1 MWIPRFTSLRIR
13 ITALLLGF
21 QLVCVLFVVFLHP
34 FLLPDTSYTDIADIT
49 TQDLIKD
56 SLVIDA
62 SGTLAIVPT
71 PSLRRYAASRPA
83 LIYAIAGAD
92 GRIVRGSN
100 RYLSD
105 LLTQIAP
112 VRLEDSEGYDTR
124 QPGKEPIYFDKLA
137 TRFGEVSIA
146 VTGESFGIA
155 DIPSFFELFKP
166 IVLFYS
172 PLMIGVFISLPLL
185 IVWALRPLSLVK
197 RAAASID
204 LHNIDHPLPTD
215 GLPNE
220 LRPAVQAINA
230 ALARIAVGWQ
240 QQHFFMANAAHEL
253 RTPVAILQARI
264 DQIKL
269 DSESRV
275 SLGRD
280 VHRLRRLVDQLLIIA
295 RLDRQ
300 QTTSFTTL
308 EMVDLLQEVVADC
321 APYVLRSR
329 RSIDLQCSVPRWDIK
344 GDRQALGSLLTNLID
359 NATKAEPEGG
369 TIFVKLDAEPSHTT
383 ITVSDHGAG
392 IAEEDRQHVFEPF
405 WRKDHHEPGTG
416 LGLAAARDIVT
427 LHGGSIQIDQTPG
440 GGASFRVVLPMGP
453 AAFSPC

>member
-13 ITALLLGF
+13 MTALLLGI

-34 FLLPDTSYTDIADIT
+34 FLIPDTSYTDIADIT
-49 TQDLIKD
+49 TQDLIED
-56 SLVIDA
+56 SLTADA
-62 SGTLAIVPT
+62 SGALVIAPT
-71 PSLRRYAASRPA
+71 PALRRYAATRPE

-92 GRIVRGSN
+92 GQIARGSN
-100 RYLSD
+100 KYLSD
-105 LLTQIAP
+105 LLKQIAP
-112 VRLEDSEGYDTR
+112 VRLEDSEGFDTR
-124 QPGKEPIYFDKLA
+124 RPGKGPIYFDTLD
-137 TRFGEVSIA
+137 TRFGKLFIA
-146 VTGESFGIA
+146 VTGEAFGIA

-166 IVLFYS
+166 LVLVYS

-185 IVWALRPLSLVK
+185 IIWALRPLSLVK

-220 LRPAVQAINA
+220 LRPAVEAINA

-264 DQIKL
+264 DQIRL
-269 DSESRV
+269 DSESRMR
-275 SLGRD
+275 LGRD

-300 QTTSFTTL
+300 QTTSFTPL
-308 EMVDLLQEVVADC
+308 DIVDLLQGVVADC

-329 RSIDLQCSVPRWDIK
+329 RSIDLQCSVPKCEIT

-369 TIFVKLDAEPSHTT
+369 TIFVKLDAAPTHIT
-383 ITVSDHGAG
+383 IAVSDHGTG

-440 GGASFRVVLPMGP
+440 GGASFKVVLPVDP
-453 AAFSPC
+453 SISPR